1 SVKSIPNYQV
11 LRTSR
16 GYTSTLLTEEDYTTL
31 PRTGIPLCAVTR
43 IISLNMK
50 SAAPKKQNI
59 IWSAA
64 LFIPNFPIGW
74 QEVSM
79 SKAHVI
85 IYSRPGC
92 HLCDEA
98 KAVILSSG
106 CTDQFDLEEINIE
119 SDEEL
124 LKKYKYDIPVVAI
137 NGI

>member
-1 SVKSIPNYQV
+1 
-11 LRTSR
+11 
-16 GYTSTLLTEEDYTTL
+16 
-31 PRTGIPLCAVTR
+31 
-43 IISLNMK
+43 
-50 SAAPKKQNI
+50 
-59 IWSAA
+59 
-64 LFIPNFPIGW
+64 
-74 QEVSM
+74 M

-124 LKKYKYDIPVVAI
+124 LRKYKYDIPVIAI
-137 NGI
+137 NGVEAFIHRVGAQEFETRIGRIKSGLQG